1 MSALLEPTVLEV
13 RLLNT
18 GDGLGEKLPLIKSH
32 IPPAPPF
39 RPKKKQLH
47 HLKYSQDCDRDMKFG
62 KIIPT

>member
-1 MSALLEPTVLEV
+1 MSALLEPTVLEG

-39 RPKKKQLH
+39 RPKKQH
-47 HLKYSQDCDRDMKFG
+47 HY
-62 KIIPT
+62 IISNIHKTAIGI